1 MQMLIMSLGRLLLGV
16 QCEFLSVGYSVY
28 VPVPHA
34 TGDHAITTERP
45 VRSAESTQPT
55 LMSLDFFFVPLAA
68 KVGAPLDQ
76 VKVSRD

>member
-1 MQMLIMSLGRLLLGV
+1 MNFCRSTIAFTS
-16 QCEFLSVGYSVY
+16 
-28 VPVPHA
+28 PHA
-34 TGDHAITTERP
+34 TGAGDHRMAIKRP

>member
-1 MQMLIMSLGRLLLGV
+1 MSV
-16 QCEFLSVGYSVY
+16 SHSVY
-28 VPVPHA
+28 VPA
-34 TGDHAITTERP
+34 RDWRLMAIKRP